1 MGLTDSALLT
11 GGDVSHGLFGRLLR
25 AAAAASEALEP

>member
-11 GGDVSHGLFGRLLR
+11 GGDVSHGLFGSLVR
-25 AAAAASEALEP
+25 AAAASEALEP

>member
-11 GGDVSHGLFGRLLR
+11 GGDVSHGLSGRMLR
-25 AAAAASEALEP
+25 AAAASEALEP